1 MMVRRL
7 GLVVA
12 VLVAVAACGGGVDD
26 AAVDGAVADAA
37 SADAASTDASGGESG
52 GTAEGLEATVREIA
66 GLAFTAPAELYDFL
80 SAECTGSVSVT
91 EWVAEAEAAQALLAM
106 MFGDA
111 EIVVASVSTRNVT
124 STSGEASFSVL
135 INGEDA
141 GGGDS
146 FEPYVFEDGGWKR
159 ADCGSLLGGES
170 SSAGF
175 EVDVEASVEL
185 DAGDTTTT
193 EPELTE
199 NDVLLA
205 AYVWNE
211 TSDAVRE
218 LQVLLGAT
226 PDGNYGPKTRAAH
239 LAELNTR
246 GLSTDNVPDQPDQQP
261 AQPEAASPS
270 VSEPDSEPA
279 ASPAPASGSW
289 TPTCVAEYDTS
300 SNWEEIYFRYR
311 VRLVADS
318 AGNTPDPDAQYRV
331 RYRSDY
337 LPGSNDMRGDVEWG
351 VWIVP
356 REYFSTGKLSN
367 SHLPPGTVAE
377 TWIKVWVGDIE
388 GEPDCAAAGSMTAP

>member
-1 MMVRRL
+1 MMGRRL
-7 GLVVA
+7 GFVVVA
-12 VLVAVAACGGGVDD
+12 VLVVVAACGGGVDD

-37 SADAASTDASGGESG
+37 VADASGGESG

-185 DAGDTTTT
+185 DAGDTTTA
-193 EPELTE
+193 EPESTE

-270 VSEPDSEPA
+270 VSEPGSESA
-279 ASPAPASGSW
+279 VSPAPVSGSW
-289 TPTCVAEYDTS
+289 TPTCSLEFYSESTWDTGPGFWLS
-300 SNWEEIYFRYR
+300 
-311 VRLVADS
+311 LAPDS
-318 AGNTPDPDAQYRV
+318 AGNWPTPGVEYRV
-331 RYRSDY
+331 NHFWV
-337 LPGSNDMRGDVEWG
+337 GSGSGYITLTDADAEV
-351 VWIVP
+351 VFY
-356 REYFSTGKLSN
+356 YFSKWNFDADGNRSPKYS
-367 SHLPPGTVAE
+367 S
-377 TWIKVWVGDIE
+377 GDIVE
-388 GEPDCAAAGSMTAP
+388 VTIGGYVGERESAQMCYATGSVIAP